1 MSVLCS
7 ANVVD
12 LETPL
17 LEALLT
23 SPQSQGSCTPSVPA
37 LLINADI
44 VLQSVPHVAYDFTQ
58 APTRVFA
65 SRPDVNVDALENELR
80 RMSLKPADAEDAL
93 NARFVIME
101 ARLAEERRKFEDEKR
116 QFEAERRQVCLS
128 VSSHPAILI
137 IAVQLESRV
146 RVAEHNA
153 TESTRRSDDL
163 EMEVEALDRALTEA
177 LQLIAQRVD
186 LQEARIAR
194 RDQIIAEQDGHI
206 VEQDRHIADQ
216 EHRITSLFDEGRA
229 LIQQKDQEIAALKA
243 SMQAPSAVHAPYP
256 TKPQQSPSHF
266 SSQYVRSSQ
275 DEQYDP
281 SRPQFIPYQS
291 HPAPAYNQQPLF
303 SQQAS
308 HHGNVYHQPQSY
320 HGYAQ
325 PAYVSPPGFV
335 QDVSMD

>member
-1 MSVLCS
+1 MPAHPS
-7 ANVVD
+7 AY
-12 LETPL
+12 TPVAITARKRHYWKPYL
-17 LEALLT
+17 HRRNRKAH
-23 SPQSQGSCTPSVPA
+23 
-37 LLINADI
+37 
-44 VLQSVPHVAYDFTQ
+44 SVPHVAYDFTQ

-93 NARFVIME
+93 NARFVIIE

-116 QFEAERRQVCLS
+116 QFEAERR
-128 VSSHPAILI
+128 
-137 IAVQLESRV
+137 QLESRV